1 MCFHGLQGTTP
12 RALPARPLLA
22 LVLARETDP
31 NDAETIEDLARF
43 LEIEAGDFA
52 VVHHHHQVVR
62 EDGGVVPVEGAIE
75 HDLLVDD
82 ALLGVD
88 RRIGHGAVVD
98 ALDERDGQVGLLQP
112 AHGGQ
117 QGPLQFLLHGALP
130 GGIARPGEMAV
141 EDEAGKRSADE
152 FYKISH
158 CCPV

>member
-1 MCFHGLQGTTP
+1 MTGPNESQFPHI
-12 RALPARPLLA
+12 ASPASRNRSARLA
-22 LVLARETDP
+22 DP
-31 NDAETIEDLARF
+31 NHAETFEDLAGF
-43 LEIEAGDFA
+43 LEIKARRLV
-52 VVHHHHQVVR
+52 VVHHHEQVVGEHR
-62 EDGGVVPVEGAIE
+62 GVVPVETAVE
-75 HDLLVDD
+75 HDVLVDD
-82 ALLGVD
+82 ALFGVD
-88 RRIGHGAVVD
+88 GRIGHGAVVD